1 VEQNVLQ
8 TVAHLRILFSL
19 CPMIVKSP
27 VIPTRDSNPEILPN
41 WLAVASIV
49 PIDYKPNPWIFHR
62 AILCQYV
69 TEDVMDVLG
78 SPAPAAWRR
87 QEVLL
92 RHRPSRT
99 IGLFGQALGRDL
111 PMVFYSISTTT
122 LPRDLP
128 DPTTWCASSVV

>member
-8 TVAHLRILFSL
+8 TVAHLQILFSL

-41 WLAVASIV
+41 WLAVASAV

-78 SPAPAAWRR
+78 SRPLRPGDGK
-87 QEVLL
+87 QVLL
-92 RHRPSRT
+92 RDRPSRT
-99 IGLFGQALGRDL
+99 IGLFGQAPGRDL
-111 PMVFYSISTTT
+111 PMVSYSISTTT
-122 LPRDLP
+122 FPRDLP
-128 DPTTWCASSVV
+128 DSTAWCASSVV